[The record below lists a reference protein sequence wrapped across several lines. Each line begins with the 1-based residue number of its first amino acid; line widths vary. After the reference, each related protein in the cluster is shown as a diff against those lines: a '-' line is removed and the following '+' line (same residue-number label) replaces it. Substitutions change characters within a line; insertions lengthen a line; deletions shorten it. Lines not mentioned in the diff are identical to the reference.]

1 MAWSV
6 GGLMSGLD
14 TQSIITKLM
23 ELERRPLD
31 LLEKREEAFQ
41 LKISAYGEIKS
52 VLSEFQ
58 SSVKALSDPSTFG
71 VTAPTSSNEEILTV
85 SSSSNAS
92 PGSHTILV
100 KSLAKAHAVRSAA
113 FSSADEPVGTG
124 TLTIR
129 IGDGDPVGIDIDAEH
144 ATLSGIAQAIENADV
159 GVSASVVDNGDG
171 QFYLA
176 LVSKETGTANTIS
189 VSVTDSSTG
198 QLSSILESGAMITTL
213 EAADSLLTFNGIE
226 VRRSSNNIDDLV
238 RGMTIQLL
246 KADEAQSVTVGV
258 TRDTGAA
265 IEKINAFVEA
275 YNKVVDE
282 FRDKQSYGGEAGSS
296 GALIGDGSA
305 RAIQRSFRT
314 ILGGRMDRAE
324 SAYTTLASIG
334 IAMDRYGKLEVDE
347 DKLAESINDNV
358 DDVITLFTGDSET
371 SQGIAAALEGYLD
384 ATLDSRDGVLAVK
397 EKGLQDSIDGLKE
410 KQEIMEARLT
420 LREENLWKQFNA
432 LEQLIGSYQ
441 QTSTYLSQQISGL
454 ENLNKQI
461 AGK

>member
-14 TQSIITKLM
+14 TQSIISQLM
-23 ELERRPLD
+23 ELERKPID
-31 LLEKREEAFQ
+31 LLEKRQEAFQ

-52 VLSEFQ
+52 ALSEFQ

-71 VTAPTSSNEEILTV
+71 VTAPTSSDEEILTV

-113 FSSADEPVGTG
+113 FSSADEMVGTG

-129 IGDGDPVGIDIDAEH
+129 IGGGDPVDIEIDAGH

-159 GVSASVVDNGDG
+159 GVSASVVDNGNG
-171 QFYLA
+171 EFYLA
-176 LVSKETGTANTIS
+176 LMSNETGTANTIS

-198 QLSSILESGAMITTL
+198 QLSSILESGTMVTTL

-226 VRRSSNNIDDLV
+226 VRRSSNTIDDLV
-238 RGMTIQLL
+238 RGVTIQLL
-246 KADEAQSVTVGV
+246 KAEEAQPVTVGV
-258 TRDTGAA
+258 TRDTGAVT
-265 IEKINAFVEA
+265 EKINAFVEA

-305 RAIQRSFRT
+305 RAIQRRFRT
-314 ILGGRMDRAE
+314 ILGSRIDQAE
-324 SAYTTLASIG
+324 GAYTTLASIG
-334 IAMDRYGKLEVDE
+334 ISMDRYGKLEVDE

-358 DDVITLFTGDSET
+358 DDVITLFTTDSDT
-371 SQGIAAALEGYLD
+371 SQGIATALEGYLD
-384 ATLDSRDGVLAVK
+384 TTLDSRDGVLAVK

-432 LEQLIGSYQ
+432 LEQLLGTYQ

-461 AGK
+461 GGN